1 MTIRELRTQQKLSQ
15 AEFARRIGVSQVTV
29 SMIETGRIKVS
40 PKVAAAVMK
49 ACGVDVGD
57 EGSGKPAVKKP
68 ARKGPAAKK
77 TAEKK
82 ASKPAAKETPAG
94 AKMKVTKVGK
104 TSGRKAELYIQSPC
118 GGEITPEQVLAR
130 IPADADAC
138 YVRVDQNTIWW
149 VRGNECGTVMIW

>member
-1 MTIRELRTQQKLSQ
+1 MTIRELRAQEKLSQ
-15 AEFARRIGVSQVTV
+15 SEFARRIGVSQVTV

-40 PKVAAAVMK
+40 PKVAAAVKK

-57 EGSGKPAVKKP
+57 GDSGKPDVKKP

-82 ASKPAAKETPAG
+82 VSKPAAKETPAG
-94 AKMKVTKVGK
+94 AKMKATKAGNP
-104 TSGRKAELYIQSPC
+104 SGRKTELHIQSPY

-149 VRGNECGTVMIW
+149 VRGNESGAVMIW

>member
-49 ACGVDVGD
+49 AYGVDVGD

-68 ARKGPAAKK
+68 ARKERRRETGP
-77 TAEKK
+77 E
-82 ASKPAAKETPAG
+82 
-94 AKMKVTKVGK
+94 
-104 TSGRKAELYIQSPC
+104 RK
-118 GGEITPEQVLAR
+118 
-130 IPADADAC
+130 
-138 YVRVDQNTIWW
+138 
-149 VRGNECGTVMIW
+149 